1 MEHKKTA
8 GRQKISLAKIENE
21 SARLTTFSKRR
32 SGLYKK
38 ACELVRE
45 CDVALGIVMSSPK
58 GIPYSFSSP
67 TSNVVIDRFINP
79 TANLSSSDRLVAAEA
94 RKKVSQFYDILNEL
108 DEREKIA
115 NEKLDRMNEARDLG
129 WWESID
135 QLNVRDV
142 KKLEAWLISG
152 EFKLN
157 EHLEQLE
164 NGASS
169 SSQIPSDDANIS
181 PNVF

>member
-1 MEHKKTA
+1 MEHRKTA
-8 GRQKISLAKIENE
+8 GCQKIPLAKIENE
-21 SARLTTFSKRR
+21 SARFTTFSKRR
-32 SGLYKK
+32 PGLYKK

-45 CDVALGIVMSSPK
+45 CDVDLEIVMSSPK
-58 GIPYSFSSP
+58 GIPYSFISP

-79 TANLSSSDRLVAAEA
+79 TTKLNASDRLVAVEA
-94 RKKVSQFYDILNEL
+94 HKKVSQVNDILNEL
-108 DEREKIA
+108 DERKKIA
-115 NEKLDRMNEARDLG
+115 NEKLDRMNEARDIG

-135 QLNVRDV
+135 RFSVHDTM
-142 KKLEAWLISG
+142 KFEAWLTSG
-152 EFKLN
+152 EFNLN

>member
-21 SARLTTFSKRR
+21 SARFTTFSKRR

-45 CDVALGIVMSSPK
+45 YDVDLGIVMSSPK
-58 GIPYSFSSP
+58 GIPYSFISP
-67 TSNVVIDRFINP
+67 TSNVVIDCFINP
-79 TANLSSSDRLVAAEA
+79 TGKLSVRDRLLVAQAH
-94 RKKVSQFYDILNEL
+94 KKFEV
-108 DEREKIA
+108 
-115 NEKLDRMNEARDLG
+115 
-129 WWESID
+129 
-135 QLNVRDV
+135 
-142 KKLEAWLISG
+142 WLTSG
-152 EFKLN
+152 EFNLN
-157 EHLEQLE
+157 ENLEQLE

-169 SSQIPSDDANIS
+169 SSQIPSDDANIL